1 MKDEPVHEKPVIR
14 MVFVGGDGLKTAFR
28 LLARKV
34 LEQMKGEERQ
44 NCVLPST
51 SE

>member
-28 LLARKV
+28 LLARIFL
-34 LEQMKGEERQ
+34 LEMKGDE
-44 NCVLPST
+44 
-51 SE
+51 